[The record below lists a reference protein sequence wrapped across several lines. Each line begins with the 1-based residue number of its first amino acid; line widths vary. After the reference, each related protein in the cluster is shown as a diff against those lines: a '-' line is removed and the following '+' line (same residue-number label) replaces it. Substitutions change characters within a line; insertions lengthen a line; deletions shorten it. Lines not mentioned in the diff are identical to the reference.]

1 MSAPRPETLHCNFYV
16 LLVKISEVQITPQS
30 DVNLLKC
37 VWKLLKTYFICD
49 VEITSH
55 NTTCFQKFSIWYTT
69 SSAGLSFHN
78 VMNILWL
85 WESWHLANNES
96 PPRRN
101 RPEQMPPWMHLVS
114 FAWLIVRRKRPHIVL
129 SYWVNPQIWASF
141 RMATCWRLPQ
151 SCCPSCFIKC
161 VLDRG
166 AGKETS
172 EMVSNQARQEH
183 SMSVSAWYKSLSF
196 SNGSRCFQSRKAALC
211 SIQKQKMDCF
221 HCFTHCKALIF
232 NHLWCSYC
240 ISHKSNHTRL
250 TRELMTILFIFQISP
265 EFSNVQRVFVGSF
278 VDHPSTI
285 FVGKKNQT
293 CQPLPTISPS
303 IWSWHLNWTMRWS
316 QIFSGQVS
324 WDIQAVQVSF

>member
-1 MSAPRPETLHCNFYV
+1 M
-16 LLVKISEVQITPQS
+16 
-30 DVNLLKC
+30 LKSPPTIQP
-37 VWKLLKTYFICD
+37 VFK
-49 VEITSH
+49 
-55 NTTCFQKFSIWYTT
+55 
-69 SSAGLSFHN
+69 SSASGTHHLQLVYRSTMSWTSYDF
-78 VMNILWL
+78 
-85 WESWHLANNES
+85 ESRDTWQTMKARHGGIAQSRCLLGCI
-96 PPRRN
+96 
-101 RPEQMPPWMHLVS
+101 W
-114 FAWLIVRRKRPHIVL
+114 
-129 SYWVNPQIWASF
+129 WASPGWLSEGNVHISLYCHIESI
-141 RMATCWRLPQ
+141 RKSEHLSGWQRVEDYPIQ

-172 EMVSNQARQEH
+172 EMVSNQARQKH

-285 FVGKKNQT
+285 FVGKKKQT